1 MINLLGIMNMT
12 EAFLG
17 DTVCL
22 KGDDL
27 MLVVVGKVR
36 VSSEGHEYC
45 VSNELIRLKDKLS
58 VDPAT
63 HGGKYECC
71 ICFSE

>member
-1 MINLLGIMNMT
+1 
-12 EAFLG
+12 
-17 DTVCL
+17 
-22 KGDDL
+22 

-63 HGGKYECC
+63 HG
-71 ICFSE
+71 